1 MVVENIPLQYYCVHT
16 HMQSELYHYYEND
29 KRVGRF
35 YGFLDLNKLFVRQ
48 TTLIFKINYILVKKL
63 KTLIQV
69 YKSVIHLLFTKVI
82 MTILQMNFHKS
93 TAIGSFT

>member
-1 MVVENIPLQYYCVHT
+1 MYV
-16 HMQSELYHYYEND
+16 QSELYHYYEND
-29 KRVGRF
+29 KRVSRF

-69 YKSVIHLLFTKVI
+69 YESVIHLLFTKVI
-82 MTILQMNFHKS
+82 MTILEMNFHKN
-93 TAIGSFT
+93 TAIGSLT